1 MIQEGS
7 LLTGVLVGAGGFI
20 GAALRYR
27 IGLIPI
33 KGNDAFPFKTLF
45 INVAG
50 AFMIGII
57 TALAERKNI
66 NPNLVL
72 MLQVGVC
79 GGFTTFSTFAYE
91 TSGLMKNGNT
101 AQAVIY
107 AVLSV
112 VLCVLAV
119 FAAQAAIKAVMSR

>member
-1 MIQEGS
+1 M
-7 LLTGVLVGAGGFI
+7 LKCVLVGAGGFI
-20 GAALRYR
+20 GAALRYL

-79 GGFTTFSTFAYE
+79 GDFTTFSTFAYE

-119 FAAQAAIKAVMSR
+119 FAAQAAVKAVISR

>member
-1 MIQEGS
+1 M
-7 LLTGVLVGAGGFI
+7 LKCVLVGAGGFI
-20 GAALRYR
+20 GAVLRYL

-33 KGNDAFPFKTLF
+33 KENDAFPFKTLF

-119 FAAQAAIKAVMSR
+119 FAAQAAIKAVISR

>member
-1 MIQEGS
+1 M
-7 LLTGVLVGAGGFI
+7 LKCVLVGAGGFI
-20 GAALRYR
+20 GAVLRYL

-33 KGNDAFPFKTLF
+33 KGNYAFPFKTLF

-91 TSGLMKNGNT
+91 TSGLIKNGNT

-119 FAAQAAIKAVMSR
+119 FAAQAAVKAVISR